1 MILNNIENLKHG
13 GCFAIISSTLLL
25 AGCPSVDNMNSDN
38 PSTSNI
44 QHSNLNQANPNQAN
58 KNHALAE
65 QQQLRQRYQTQHRQ
79 EKQQSQQQDYVKAM
93 SQQETGQATAK
104 QVADPWT
111 QYYQAKSVLEQSNT
125 NPNEVKSAVQSIHFA
140 AHHDVKAAQLWLAD
154 AYQNASHGIEKNQ
167 SKSLYWQQIAQQ
179 NNS

>member
-1 MILNNIENLKHG
+1 
-13 GCFAIISSTLLL
+13 
-25 AGCPSVDNMNSDN
+25 
-38 PSTSNI
+38 
-44 QHSNLNQANPNQAN
+44 
-58 KNHALAE
+58 
-65 QQQLRQRYQTQHRQ
+65 
-79 EKQQSQQQDYVKAM
+79 M

-125 NPNEVKSAVQSIHFA
+125 NPNDVKSAVQSIHFA